1 MHFYSYPWY
10 CIIFARELS
19 QYSFVLQQSVAYP
32 GFQRG
37 KVRPDTESGGGGGP
51 LQVRDMKTGGGG
63 GGGQSA
69 SGPMPL
75 FRTQKIR
82 YR

>member
-1 MHFYSYPWY
+1 M
-10 CIIFARELS
+10 
-19 QYSFVLQQSVAYP
+19 
-32 GFQRG
+32 
-37 KVRPDTESGGGGGP
+37 GGGGGRGASASGPRYEKWGGVAIRFRSDTKSGECDP
-51 LQVRDMKTGGGG
+51 LQVRDTKS

-75 FRTQKIR
+75 FGTQKIR